1 MTASFW
7 IVDTTDVDLVIAK
20 DIYRYRNTATFEPKK
35 LNKDM
40 KAEIELGNGESEDF
54 EFVDFTEPDEV
65 IEVNDENE
73 INTTHSDIFVDAVEG
88 EESE

>member
-1 MTASFW
+1 
-7 IVDTTDVDLVIAK
+7 
-20 DIYRYRNTATFEPKK
+20 
-35 LNKDM
+35 M